1 MKPKLRLPFNGYYPI
16 TFGFGAVPDN
26 EEIKKKF
33 QEWGITGHHGI
44 DYGLPQGTEVVA
56 ANTGQVIQSGKNG
69 DFGISVTLEHPWGQ
83 SIYAHL
89 KETKVGVG
97 DTPAAGDV
105 IGLSGR
111 SGAAFGEHL
120 HFGIKLK
127 DADASNGY
135 LGFTDPRRK
144 LANSSQGGT

>member
-1 MKPKLRLPFNGYYPI
+1 MKRKLRLPFNGNYPV
-16 TFGFGAVPDN
+16 TFSFGEVPGS

-33 QEWGITGHHGI
+33 QEWGIVGHHGI
-44 DYGLPQGTEVVA
+44 DYGLPQGLEVVA
-56 ANTGQVIQSGKNG
+56 ADKGQVVQSGENG
-69 DFGISVTLEHPWGQ
+69 DFGISVTLKHSWGQ

-97 DTPAAGDV
+97 DTLASGDV
-105 IGLSGR
+105 IGLSGK

-127 DADASNGY
+127 DADANNGY